1 MSALQKK
8 VLTAKVPRGLPPR
21 PFGSRGGRGGGGRG
35 GRGGRVYTPLHWS
48 KYFKNRK
55 SITIEKSIFN
65 VYTGGDENV
74 GPLLVFLHGGGY
86 SGLTWSLLNEE
97 ITRLVNCQTL
107 AIDLRGHGCSQTENE
122 EDLSSQTMASDISN
136 VVKYHVESL
145 DSIPEI
151 VLVGHS
157 MGGALAVHTA
167 LEGEIDALIGLVV
180 IDVVEGTAMDAL
192 SSMQSF
198 LRGRPKT
205 FHSIEYA
212 IEWSL
217 RSAQVRNGES
227 ARVSMPGQLRNATTN
242 ECAANEIKEETET
255 SIESTSKP
263 TARLPLEDEHAIQE
277 EDEDDDEASKEPKEK
292 QFKSPEEPE
301 LKTSSYAWR
310 IDLGQTEPHWTGWF
324 TGLSS
329 KFLSV
334 PATKML
340 VLAGVDRLDRDLTVG
355 QMQGKF
361 QMQVLPQAGH
371 AVHEDVPEKLAE
383 ILAAFLV
390 RNKFATAKDAFAA
403 TFPAC

>member
-8 VLTAKVPRGLPPR
+8 VLTSKVPRGLPPR
-21 PFGSRGGRGGGGRG
+21 PLGNRGGRGGGGRG

-55 SITIEKSIFN
+55 AISIENSTFN
-65 VYTGGDENV
+65 VYTGGEENV

-107 AIDLRGHGCSQTENE
+107 AIDLRGHGCSQTEDE
-122 EDLSSQTMASDISN
+122 IDLSAQTMAKDISSI
-136 VVKYHVESL
+136 VKKHVESL
-145 DSIPEI
+145 QTLPEV
-151 VLVGHS
+151 VLIGHS

-167 LEGEIDALIGLVV
+167 LEGEIDALIGLIV

-227 ARVSMPGQLRNATTN
+227 ARVSMPGQLKNVATN
-242 ECAANEIKEETET
+242 ECAANEIKEAAVETISAT
-255 SIESTSKP
+255 P
-263 TARLPLEDEHAIQE
+263 TARLPIEAENAIKE
-277 EDEDDDEASKEPKEK
+277 EDENDESAKEPKEK
-292 QFKSPEEPE
+292 QFKAPAAEEE
-301 LKTSSYAWR
+301 SKSTSYTWR

-340 VLAGVDRLDRDLTVG
+340 VLAGIDRLDKDLTVG

-383 ILAAFLV
+383 ILATFLV
-390 RNKFATAKDAFAA
+390 RNKFAASKDAFAP

>member
-1 MSALQKK
+1 M
-8 VLTAKVPRGLPPR
+8 
-21 PFGSRGGRGGGGRG
+21 
-35 GRGGRVYTPLHWS
+35 
-48 KYFKNRK
+48 
-55 SITIEKSIFN
+55 
-65 VYTGGDENV
+65 

-227 ARVSMPGQLRNATTN
+227 ERVSMPGQLRNATTN

>member
-21 PFGSRGGRGGGGRG
+21 PFGSRGGRGSGRG

-48 KYFKNRK
+48 KYFKDRK

-97 ITRLVNCQTL
+97 VTRLVNCQTI

-122 EDLSSQTMASDISN
+122 EDLSSQTMAKDISS
-136 VVKYHVESL
+136 VIKHHVESL

-227 ARVSMPGQLRNATTN
+227 ARVSMPGQLRNAATN
-242 ECAANEIKEETET
+242 ECAAIEIKEENVD
-255 SIESTSKP
+255 SIEATSMP
-263 TARLPLEDEHAIQE
+263 TARLPLEAENAIEE
-277 EDEDDDEASKEPKEK
+277 EDEDDESSHEPKEK
-292 QFKSPEEPE
+292 QFKSPDIAEP
-301 LKTSSYAWR
+301 KTSSYTWR

-390 RNKFATAKDAFAA
+390 RNKFATAKDAFVA